1 MPEKRVPSM
10 IDEFP
15 IFCIVACFAKGE
27 TVMTGIKDLRN
38 KESDRIKEMVEN
50 LNKFGFD
57 IKSTINSISIIGN
70 KEINP
75 GREIIIDSKFDHRIA
90 MSFLCLGLLMV
101 NGVKVKNAETINSS
115 FPSFFNI
122 MKSLG
127 ANLKK

>member
-15 IFCIVACFAKGE
+15 IFCIVACFAEGE

-50 LNKFGFD
+50 LKKFGFY

-70 KEINP
+70 KKINP
-75 GREIIIDSKFDHRIA
+75 AREVVIDSKFDHRIA